1 MPKNNK
7 QQVTNRKQQQQQQQK
22 TEKDKRKEEKKK
34 TAVVEKEEEIEE
46 KIEEIVD
53 QEVGMEEEETEEMEE
68 KSLPRNFIARLDK
81 KHNVA
86 QKFFIT
92 AGAIIVVPFV
102 VMFAVYQFL
111 VNPYTMEKPLNKND
125 AITYAGI
132 TGIVV
137 TILIQ
142 VGYMMMAIHEGD
154 NDKEEEK
161 SKKNN

>member
-1 MPKNNK
+1 MPKNNNNK
-7 QQVTNRKQQQQQQQK
+7 QQVTNRKQQQHQK
-22 TEKDKRKEEKKK
+22 TGKDKKK
-34 TAVVEKEEEIEE
+34 TVVVEKEEEIEE
-46 KIEEIVD
+46 KVEEIVD
-53 QEVGMEEEETEEMEE
+53 QEDVMKEEEEETEEIEE

-132 TGIVV
+132 TGIIV